1 MAPQGPAAAAA
12 GGGPNTNPA
21 TYNGG
26 AGGSGIVIVRYVTGI
41 ASSSYEVWRQSNFT
55 ADQLTN
61 TAYSGPE
68 VDPDQDGLNNQ
79 QEYLAGTNPTNALSC
94 LILYASTNNMD
105 ADGRFL
111 LRWQS
116 VAGKRYTAMA
126 ATNLLTGF
134 TNLIPTNLAA
144 TPDVNVYTDNVQN
157 SVQRFYRVKVE
168 TGN

>member
-1 MAPQGPAAAAA
+1 L
-12 GGGPNTNPA
+12 
-21 TYNGG
+21 
-26 AGGSGIVIVRYVTGI
+26 
-41 ASSSYEVWRQSNFT
+41 SS
-55 ADQLTN
+55 LT
-61 TAYSGPE
+61 
-68 VDPDQDGLNNQ
+68 
-79 QEYLAGTNPTNALSC
+79 
-94 LILYASTNNMD
+94 LYASTNNLA
-105 ADGRFL
+105 ADGKFL

-134 TNLIPTNLAA
+134 TNLIPTNIAA